1 MGAGPST
8 TSSTTGTGATGTNP
22 ATGAT
27 GTNPGAGASAG
38 ATGTSPGAGATGTN
52 PGAGATGATGPTG
65 TSGTSNA
72 TTTAGAASTKTT
84 KKEEPPS
91 FLNSELYGILIGVF
105 VTVLS
110 IFVLF
115 STGSILAVMVLWAT
129 ILLILIVLLFYDI
142 IDIDTL
148 LPYEPPKKEETPQPS
163 NAKLLGQ
170 TIGSEVFHVSDQQF
184 TYDEASAVCAAYDSE
199 LATLEQ
205 IMEAFAEG
213 AEWCSYGWSAGGMAL
228 YPTQKATWQLLQN
241 EVDPGRRTRCGRP
254 GVNGGY
260 FDPSNKFG
268 VNCFGFKPKGNFKPP
283 APVPGADNKKFNE
296 MVKRFKNMMKAFTMD
311 PYSRHEWSGYDSTG
325 VKQAYEYSQKVVE
338 GFMGRSSGYG
348 LQFAQDLGGLV
359 REGMTNQNPYY
370 EPIASESSQKFSAQ
384 GPYGLRGDLGPT
396 GAVGPSGTAG
406 AIGPVG
412 PVGPTGPAV
421 NPDTLSFN
429 SVKIGN
435 WEIIAQGEDLLFDD
449 RTTTADDATM
459 FKINRTSGASYR
471 NSDITTS
478 GGQQSQQPQQDPAIT
493 TALRE
498 IQEGTDYSRGLI
510 DEKVEDNRGFQEQGL
525 RIQNNA
531 VENNDKAMEFIREN
545 QSIEQFVMM
554 ANVFYNRI
562 VELRDKVLQVIG
574 KVKYTREM
582 VNTRF
587 ASLIATSNEVRT
599 KIDTLNALGTEIEAI
614 NSKINGYIERVESYK
629 LNVEWMYHEQLVQQQ
644 SQQQPAMTQ
653 QQQQQQLDQQQR
665 QQNEAALAAF
675 VAQQQ
680 QQQQQQQQEQQ
691 RQQQL
696 QQQQEAETAAWLAQL
711 AAEDA
716 AANAQYTQQEEQQG
730 YGNWGCGNDW

>member
-27 GTNPGAGASAG
+27 GTNPGAGATG
-38 ATGTSPGAGATGTN
+38 ATGTNPGAGATGATGTN

-91 FLNSELYGILIGVF
+91 FLTSELYGILIGVF

-115 STGSILAVMVLWAT
+115 STGSFLAVMVLWAT

-406 AIGPVG
+406 AIGPQ
-412 PVGPTGPAV
+412 GPAGPPGASAPPV

-435 WEIIAQGEDLLFDD
+435 WEIKAQGEDLLFDD

-459 FKINRTSGASYR
+459 FKINRTSGASMR
-471 NSDITTS
+471 NSNTTTS
-478 GGQQSQQPQQDPAIT
+478 GGQQSQQDPAIT

-531 VENNDKAMEFIREN
+531 IENNDKAMEFLREN
-545 QSIEQFVMM
+545 QSIEQFVTM

-562 VELRDKVLQVIG
+562 VELRDKVLEVIG

-629 LNVEWMYHEQLVQQQ
+629 LNVEWMYYEQQVQQQ
-644 SQQQPAMTQ
+644 SQERAAMTP
-653 QQQQQQLDQQQR
+653 QQR
-665 QQNEAALAAF
+665 
-675 VAQQQ
+675 
-680 QQQQQQQQEQQ
+680 QQEQQ
-691 RQQQL
+691 RLQQI
-696 QQQQEAETAAWLAQL
+696 QQQQDAERAAWIAQQDAETAAWLAQL

-730 YGNWGCGNDW
+730 YGNWGSGNDW

>member
-1 MGAGPST
+1 MQEQLVQVLEQVQQVQVLEQDQQELGGTAS
-8 TSSTTGTGATGTNP
+8 TGA
-22 ATGAT
+22 
-27 GTNPGAGASAG
+27 
-38 ATGTSPGAGATGTN
+38 
-52 PGAGATGATGPTG
+52 TG

-91 FLNSELYGILIGVF
+91 FLNSELYGILVGVF

-115 STGSILAVMVLWAT
+115 STGSFLAVMVLWAT
-129 ILLILIVLLFYDI
+129 ILLIFIVLLFYDI

-148 LPYEPPKKEETPQPS
+148 LPYQPPKKEEAPQPS

-184 TYDEASAVCAAYDSE
+184 VYDEARAVCAAYDSE

-205 IMEAFAEG
+205 IMEAFAGG

-283 APVPGADNKKFNE
+283 APVPGADTKKFNE

-311 PYSRHEWSGYDSTG
+311 PYSRQEWSGYDSTG

-359 REGMTNQNPYY
+359 KEGMTNQNPYY
-370 EPIASESSQKFSAQ
+370 EPISSESSQKFSAQ

-396 GAVGPSGTAG
+396 GAAGPSGAAG
-406 AIGPVG
+406 AAGAVGPVG

-429 SVKIGN
+429 TVKIGN
-435 WEIIAQGEDLLFDD
+435 WDIKTQGDELLFDD
-449 RTTTADDATM
+449 RTTNEDDTAP
-459 FKINRTSGASYR
+459 FKISRTSGSSNRQITSSDTTTQTPEISMQERFERISIANRAVQDAFNNFQSIADSRR
-471 NSDITTS
+471 N
-478 GGQQSQQPQQDPAIT
+478 GQT
-493 TALRE
+493 W
-498 IQEGTDYSRGLI
+498 
-510 DEKVEDNRGFQEQGL
+510 VEQ
-525 RIQNNA
+525 
-531 VENNDKAMEFIREN
+531 VMEFDSVAKWGLDQAIYFKQYNSYNEYEVDVVRNNFYAADQVKQQYGQVLNDAKRIRDLAN
-545 QSIEQFVMM
+545 QDYALEKGWSP
-554 ANVFYNRI
+554 
-562 VELRDKVLQVIG
+562 D
-574 KVKYTREM
+574 VKDNLDRLDNLINLM
-582 VNTRF
+582 QMKF
-587 ASLIATSNEVRT
+587 AT
-599 KIDTLNALGTEIEAI
+599 IEA
-614 NSKINGYIERVESYK
+614 
-629 LNVEWMYHEQLVQQQ
+629 W
-644 SQQQPAMTQ
+644 
-653 QQQQQQLDQQQR
+653 
-665 QQNEAALAAF
+665 
-675 VAQQQ
+675 VAQINVRKQQ
-680 QQQQQQQQEQQ
+680 A
-691 RQQQL
+691 
-696 QQQQEAETAAWLAQL
+696 EANLV
-711 AAEDA
+711 
-716 AANAQYTQQEEQQG
+716 NY
-730 YGNWGCGNDW
+730 

>member
-1 MGAGPST
+1 MGATAST
-8 TSSTTGTGATGTNP
+8 TSGGT
-22 ATGAT
+22 
-27 GTNPGAGASAG
+27 G
-38 ATGTSPGAGATGTN
+38 ATGTSPGAGSAGTSPGAGSAGTS
-52 PGAGATGATGPTG
+52 PGAGATGASPGAGATGASPGATGPTGTTGATG

-91 FLNSELYGILIGVF
+91 FLTSELYGILVGVF

-115 STGSILAVMVLWAT
+115 STGSFLAVMVLWAT
-129 ILLILIVLLFYDI
+129 ILLIFIVLLFYDI

-148 LPYEPPKKEETPQPS
+148 LPYEPPKEDDTPQPS

-184 TYDEASAVCAAYDSE
+184 VYDEARAVCAAYDSE

-205 IMEAFAEG
+205 IMEAFAGG

-283 APVPGADNKKFNE
+283 APVPGADTKKFNE

-311 PYSRHEWSGYDSTG
+311 PYSRQEWSGYDSTG

-359 REGMTNQNPYY
+359 KEGMTNQNPYY
-370 EPIASESSQKFSAQ
+370 EPINSASSQKYPAQ

-396 GAVGPSGTAG
+396 GIVGPTGTVG
-406 AIGPVG
+406 AAGPVG

-429 SVKIGN
+429 TVKIGN
-435 WEIIAQGEDLLFDD
+435 WDIKAQGDELLFDD
-449 RTTTADDATM
+449 RTTNEDDATM
-459 FKINRTSGASYR
+459 FKINRTSGASMR
-471 NSDITTS
+471 NSTTTS
-478 GGQQSQQPQQDPAIT
+478 TGTQQQQQQDPGIPN
-493 TALRE
+493 ALNQ
-498 IQEGTDYSRGLI
+498 IQEAINMLRPRI
-510 DEKVEDNRGFQEQGL
+510 DEKVEDNRGHQEQAL
-525 RIQNNA
+525 RQRNNA
-531 VENNDKAMEFIREN
+531 LENNSKAQTFAEQN
-545 QSIEQFVMM
+545 QPTGQFVMM
-554 ANVFYNRI
+554 ANVFYDKI
-562 VELRDKVLQVIG
+562 VTIRDRVLDNYFVARDLREALYYAVEPQF
-574 KVKYTREM
+574 
-582 VNTRF
+582 NT
-587 ASLIATSNEVRT
+587 SYEVRT
-599 KIDTLNALGTEIEAI
+599 KFEALNAVVTETETILATV
-614 NSKINGYIERVESYK
+614 NGYMYEAQSYKQNVESIH
-629 LNVEWMYHEQLVQQQ
+629 NQIQQRDVQ
-644 SQQQPAMTQ
+644 SQRELDELQRGI
-653 QQQQQQLDQQQR
+653 QQLESAR
-665 QQNEAALAAF
+665 C
-675 VAQQQ
+675 V
-680 QQQQQQQQEQQ
+680 
-691 RQQQL
+691 
-696 QQQQEAETAAWLAQL
+696 
-711 AAEDA
+711 
-716 AANAQYTQQEEQQG
+716 TQ
-730 YGNWGCGNDW
+730 

>member
-1 MGAGPST
+1 MGATAST
-8 TSSTTGTGATGTNP
+8 TSGGT
-22 ATGAT
+22 
-27 GTNPGAGASAG
+27 G
-38 ATGTSPGAGATGTN
+38 ATGTSPGAGSTGATGATGTS
-52 PGAGATGATGPTG
+52 PGAGSAGATGATGGTVATGATG

-91 FLNSELYGILIGVF
+91 FLNSELYGILVGVF

-129 ILLILIVLLFYDI
+129 ILLIFIVLLFYDI

-148 LPYEPPKKEETPQPS
+148 LPYEPPKKEEAPQPS

-205 IMEAFAEG
+205 IMEAFAGG

-283 APVPGADNKKFNE
+283 APVPGADTKKFNE

-370 EPIASESSQKFSAQ
+370 EPISSESSQKFSAQ

-396 GAVGPSGTAG
+396 GAAGPSGAAG
-406 AIGPVG
+406 AAGAVGPVG
-412 PVGPTGPAV
+412 PAGPTGPAV

-429 SVKIGN
+429 TVKIGN
-435 WEIIAQGEDLLFDD
+435 WDIKAQGNDLLFDD
-449 RTTTADDATM
+449 RTTNEDDATM
-459 FKINRTSGASYR
+459 FKINRTSGSSMR
-471 NSDITTS
+471 NSTTTS
-478 GGQQSQQPQQDPAIT
+478 TGTQQQEDPAIT
-493 TALRE
+493 TALRQ
-498 IQEGTDYSRGLI
+498 IQEAIDHFRGRI
-510 DEKVEDNRGFQEQGL
+510 DEKVEDGRGFDQQAVYL
-525 RIQNNA
+525 RNNA
-531 VENNDKAMEFIREN
+531 SENNSKAEMFAQQNQPTQQFVDMANLWFNKLVDLRDRLLGVVNEFRN
-545 QSIEQFVMM
+545 DGQHLQSIIEAQRT
-554 ANVFYNRI
+554 A
-562 VELRDKVLQVIG
+562 
-574 KVKYTREM
+574 
-582 VNTRF
+582 
-587 ASLIATSNEVRT
+587 SNEVKT
-599 KIDTLNALGTEIEAI
+599 KFDALVSLFGETERLA
-614 NSKINGYIERVESYK
+614 SSVNGYMYEALSYKQNVESIH
-629 LNVEWMYHEQLVQQQ
+629 NQIQQQ
-644 SQQQPAMTQ
+644 QQQQQTQ
-653 QQQQQQLDQQQR
+653 QQQQQQQTQQQT
-665 QQNEAALAAF
+665 Q
-675 VAQQQ
+675 
-680 QQQQQQQQEQQ
+680 
-691 RQQQL
+691 QQQL
-696 QQQQEAETAAWLAQL
+696 QQQQDADYAAWVAQI

-716 AANAQYTQQEEQQG
+716 AANANNYYSDDNYQY
-730 YGNWGCGNDW
+730 N

>member
-27 GTNPGAGASAG
+27 GTNPGAGA
-38 ATGTSPGAGATGTN
+38 TGT
-52 PGAGATGATGPTG
+52 TGPTG

-91 FLNSELYGILIGVF
+91 FLTSELYGILIGVF

-129 ILLILIVLLFYDI
+129 ILLILVVLLFYDI

-170 TIGSEVFHVSDQQF
+170 TIGSEVFHINDQQF

-406 AIGPVG
+406 AIGPQ
-412 PVGPTGPAV
+412 GPAGPPGASAPPV

-435 WEIIAQGEDLLFDD
+435 WEIKAQGEDLLFDD

-459 FKINRTSGASYR
+459 FKINRTSGASIR
-471 NSDITTS
+471 NSDTTTS
-478 GGQQSQQPQQDPAIT
+478 GGQQSQQPQQPQQDPAIT
-493 TALRE
+493 TALTE
-498 IQEGTDYSRGLI
+498 IQGAIDFYRGEI
-510 DEKVEDNRGFQEQGL
+510 EARVEDGRGFGEQAFYL
-525 RIQNNA
+525 RDNA
-531 VENNDKAMEFIREN
+531 SENNQKAQEFAEQN
-545 QSIEQFVMM
+545 QPTQQFVMM
-554 ANVFYNRI
+554 ADLWYNKI
-562 VELRDKVLQVIG
+562 VEIRDRVLGI
-574 KVKYTREM
+574 
-582 VNTRF
+582 VNNTQTSRSNLYHVYEPQIN
-587 ASLIATSNEVRT
+587 ASNEVGS
-599 KIDTLNALGTEIEAI
+599 KFGTF
-614 NSKINGYIERVESYK
+614 NSLVDETERLLTNIHGLMVQTQSYKSNVESI
-629 LNVEWMYHEQLVQQQ
+629 HAFQQQ

-653 QQQQQQLDQQQR
+653 QLQQEQQR
-665 QQNEAALAAF
+665 QQQL
-675 VAQQQ
+675 
-680 QQQQQQQQEQQ
+680 QQQEQQ

-696 QQQQEAETAAWLAQL
+696 QQQQEAEYAAWVAQME
-711 AAEDA
+711 AENA

-730 YGNWGCGNDW
+730 YGNWGFGNDW

>member
-8 TSSTTGTGATGTNP
+8 SSS

-27 GTNPGAGASAG
+27 GTSPGAGSAGASAG
-38 ATGTSPGAGATGTN
+38 ATGTNPGAGAGATGTN
-52 PGAGATGATGPTG
+52 PGAGATGTTATGATGTTATGPTG

-129 ILLILIVLLFYDI
+129 ILLILVVLLFYDI

-170 TIGSEVFHVSDQQF
+170 TIGSEVFHINDQQF

-396 GAVGPSGTAG
+396 GAVGPAGTAGAAG
-406 AIGPVG
+406 AIGPQ
-412 PVGPTGPAV
+412 GPAGPPGASAPPV

-435 WEIIAQGEDLLFDD
+435 WEIKAQGEDLLFDD
-449 RTTTADDATM
+449 RSSNEDDATM
-459 FKINRTSGASYR
+459 FKINRTSGASIR
-471 NSDITTS
+471 NSDTTTS
-478 GGQQSQQPQQDPAIT
+478 GGQTPQQHPAIT
-493 TALRE
+493 TALTQ
-498 IQEGTDYSRGLI
+498 IQEVIDFYRGQI
-510 DEKVEDNRGFQEQGL
+510 EARVEDGRGFVEQAAYL
-525 RIQNNA
+525 RNNA
-531 VENNDKAMEFIREN
+531 SENNQKAQEFAEQN
-545 QSIEQFVMM
+545 QPTQQFVMM
-554 ANVFYNRI
+554 ADVWYTRI
-562 VELRDKVLQVIG
+562 VEIRDRVLGIFNNIQIS
-574 KVKYTREM
+574 RQ
-582 VNTRF
+582 NTYNAVEPQF
-587 ASLIATSNEVRT
+587 NTSYEVQT
-599 KIDTLNALGTEIEAI
+599 KFQELNAVVTETETIG
-614 NSKINGYIERVESYK
+614 STVNGYMYEAQSYKQNVESIHNY
-629 LNVEWMYHEQLVQQQ
+629 WSH
-644 SQQQPAMTQ
+644 
-653 QQQQQQLDQQQR
+653 
-665 QQNEAALAAF
+665 
-675 VAQQQ
+675 
-680 QQQQQQQQEQQ
+680 
-691 RQQQL
+691 
-696 QQQQEAETAAWLAQL
+696 
-711 AAEDA
+711 
-716 AANAQYTQQEEQQG
+716 
-730 YGNWGCGNDW
+730 

>member
-1 MGAGPST
+1 MGATAST
-8 TSSTTGTGATGTNP
+8 TSGGTGATGTS
-22 ATGAT
+22 
-27 GTNPGAGASAG
+27 PGAG
-38 ATGTSPGAGATGTN
+38 ATGTSPGAGATGTT
-52 PGAGATGATGPTG
+52 ATGATGTSPGAGSAGTTATGGTAATGATG

-91 FLNSELYGILIGVF
+91 FLNSELYGILVGVF

-115 STGSILAVMVLWAT
+115 STGSFLAVMVLWAT
-129 ILLILIVLLFYDI
+129 ILLIFIVLLFYDI

-148 LPYEPPKKEETPQPS
+148 LPYEPPKEDDTPQPS

-184 TYDEASAVCAAYDSE
+184 VYDEARAVCAAYDSE

-205 IMEAFAEG
+205 IMEAFAGG

-283 APVPGADNKKFNE
+283 APVPGADTKKFNE

-311 PYSRHEWSGYDSTG
+311 PYSRQEWSGYDSTG
-325 VKQAYEYSQKVVE
+325 VKQAYEYGQKVVE

-359 REGMTNQNPYY
+359 KEGMTNQNPYY
-370 EPIASESSQKFSAQ
+370 EPINSTSSQKYPAQ

-406 AIGPVG
+406 AAGAVG

-429 SVKIGN
+429 TVKIGN
-435 WEIIAQGEDLLFDD
+435 WDIKAQGDELLFDD
-449 RTTTADDATM
+449 RTTNEDDATM
-459 FKINRTSGASYR
+459 FKINRTSGSSMR
-471 NSDITTS
+471 NSTTTS
-478 GGQQSQQPQQDPAIT
+478 T
-493 TALRE
+493 
-498 IQEGTDYSRGLI
+498 GT
-510 DEKVEDNRGFQEQGL
+510 
-525 RIQNNA
+525 
-531 VENNDKAMEFIREN
+531 
-545 QSIEQFVMM
+545 
-554 ANVFYNRI
+554 
-562 VELRDKVLQVIG
+562 
-574 KVKYTREM
+574 
-582 VNTRF
+582 
-587 ASLIATSNEVRT
+587 
-599 KIDTLNALGTEIEAI
+599 
-614 NSKINGYIERVESYK
+614 
-629 LNVEWMYHEQLVQQQ
+629 
-644 SQQQPAMTQ
+644 
-653 QQQQQQLDQQQR
+653 
-665 QQNEAALAAF
+665 
-675 VAQQQ
+675 QQQ
-680 QQQQQQQQEQQ
+680 QQQQQQQQDPAITNALNQIQEAIDYFRGRIDEKVEDGRGFDQQAVYLRNNASENNSKAEMFAEQNQPTQQFVDMANLWFNKLVDLRDRLLGVVNEFRNDGQHLQSIIEAQRTASNEVKTKFDALVSLFGETERLASAVNGYMYEALSYKQNVESIHNQTQQQEQLRQQIQQIQQQDQQ
-691 RQQQL
+691 RQQQIQQQIQQQQQQL
-696 QQQQEAETAAWLAQL
+696 QQQAQQRQEEEERERQQAADYAAWVAQI
-711 AAEDA
+711 AADDA
-716 AANAQYTQQEEQQG
+716 AANANNYYSDDNYQY
-730 YGNWGCGNDW
+730 N